1 MIMLSRAVFISI
13 FIIWNLASIIYIDN
27 LGSLR
32 QSLPQNIISWLA
44 IALIISI
51 IAFTVFYR
59 KNRIFITIP
68 AMCFCLALAIL
79 SINFFYIKESHNVIF
94 WYWSGISAGV
104 VLYIV
109 GLQIREKWLIQS
121 FCIYCF
127 IAINVIQ
134 CLFTIYQY
142 FFETTIFYF
151 ATDMR
156 SYGLTQQI
164 TILSVN
170 MAMSCMFSLMTLV
183 LSQFKLAS
191 FIQEKCRIT
200 LLSLCIFLFTVTLV
214 VLQSITTTLSFAV
227 CAFVFI
233 CLFYQKNKVRVSAS
247 YFIIALAVFIGVY
260 LIQLC
265 PKYIGSEIIN
275 RFHLK
280 QMLRFSISLFIYPP
294 AEVWEQPLIL
304 NASMEKNQ
312 LPFLSS
318 ENYIVPHIY
327 NEILRWIMTGGF
339 INLIFMS
346 LLITGGIYVIYQSI
360 IKYKK
365 NGNGYSISLILALTP
380 VVINSNLEHP
390 FLQSVLHWGMIILFL
405 SFSDASFPLKEQ
417 SSFYINKHLSLL
429 FSFSTFIIGL
439 SVFIIGLNLFNGQS
453 FFHTNIFS
461 FA

>member
-79 SINFFYIKESHNVIF
+79 SINLFYIKESHNVIF

-191 FIQEKCRIT
+191 LNQEKCRIT

-265 PKYIGSEIIN
+265 PKYIDSEIIN

>member
-1 MIMLSRAVFISI
+1 MIMLSRSIFISI

-44 IALIISI
+44 IVLIISI

-59 KNRIFITIP
+59 KIKIFITIP
-68 AMCFCLALAIL
+68 AMCFCLGLVIL
-79 SINFFYIKESHNVIF
+79 SINLFYVQENTNIIF

-104 VLYIV
+104 ILYIV

-127 IAINVIQ
+127 IIINVIQ
-134 CLFTIYQY
+134 CFFTIYQY
-142 FFETTIFYF
+142 IFETNIFYF
-151 ATDMR
+151 ATGMR

-164 TILSVN
+164 TVLSVN
-170 MAMSCMFSLMTLV
+170 MAMSCILSLMAMV

-191 FIQEKCRIT
+191 LFQEKCRT
-200 LLSLCIFLFTVTLV
+200 MLLGIGIFLFTMMLV
-214 VLQSITTTLSFAV
+214 ILQSVTIILSFAV
-227 CAFVFI
+227 CTFIFI
-233 CLFYQKNKVRVSAS
+233 CLFYQKNKLRVSVS
-247 YFIIALAVFIGVY
+247 YFIIAIAVFIGVY

-265 PKYIGSEIIN
+265 PKYIDSEIIN
-275 RFHLK
+275 RFHIK
-280 QMLRFSISLFIYPP
+280 QMLRFSISLFISPP
-294 AEVWEQPLIL
+294 TEMWEKPLIM
-304 NASMEKNQ
+304 NASFETNQ
-312 LPFLSS
+312 IPFLSS
-318 ENYIVPHIY
+318 DNYIMPHVF
-327 NEILRWIMTGGF
+327 NEILRWVMTGGY

-346 LLITGGIYVIYQSI
+346 FLITGGIYVIYQSI

-365 NGNGYSISLILALTP
+365 NGNGYSISLVLALTP

-417 SSFYINKHLSLL
+417 SIFYINKHLSLL

-439 SVFIIGLNLFNGQS
+439 SVFIIGLSLFNGQS

>member
-13 FIIWNLASIIYIDN
+13 FIIGNLASIIYIDN

-79 SINFFYIKESHNVIF
+79 SINLFYIKESHNIIF

-104 VLYIV
+104 ILYIV

-247 YFIIALAVFIGVY
+247 YFIIAVAVFIGVY

-265 PKYIGSEIIN
+265 PKYIDNEIIN

-280 QMLRFSISLFIYPP
+280 QMLRFSISLFIYPS
-294 AEVWEQPLIL
+294 AEVWEQPLML

-318 ENYIVPHIY
+318 ENYIVPHVY

-365 NGNGYSISLILALTP
+365 NGNGYSISLVLALTP

-390 FLQSVLHWGMIILFL
+390 FLQSVLHWGIIILFL
-405 SFSDASFPLKEQ
+405 SFADASFPLKEQ

>member
-68 AMCFCLALAIL
+68 AMCFFLALAIL
-79 SINFFYIKESHNVIF
+79 SINLFYIKESHNVIF

-191 FIQEKCRIT
+191 LNQEKCRIT

-265 PKYIGSEIIN
+265 PKYIDSEIIN

>member
-59 KNRIFITIP
+59 KNRIFITAP
-68 AMCFCLALAIL
+68 ALCFCLALIIL
-79 SINFFYIKESHNVIF
+79 SINLFYLKESRNVIF

-104 VLYIV
+104 MLYIV

-183 LSQFKLAS
+183 LSQFKLTS
-191 FIQEKCRIT
+191 LIQEKCRIT
-200 LLSLCIFLFTVTLV
+200 LLSICIFLFTVTLV
-214 VLQSITTTLSFAV
+214 VLQSITTTLSFAM
-227 CAFVFI
+227 CAFIFI

-247 YFIIALAVFIGVY
+247 YFIIAVAVFIGVY

-265 PKYIGSEIIN
+265 PKYIDSEIIN

-280 QMLRFSISLFIYPP
+280 QMLRFSISLFIYPSS
-294 AEVWEQPLIL
+294 EVWEQPLIL
-304 NASMEKNQ
+304 NTSMEKSQ
-312 LPFLSS
+312 LPFLST
-318 ENYIVPHIY
+318 ENYIVPHVY

-346 LLITGGIYVIYQSI
+346 LLITGGLYVIYQSI

-365 NGNGYSISLILALTP
+365 NGNGYSISLVLALTP

-405 SFSDASFPLKEQ
+405 SFADASFPLKEQ

>member
-79 SINFFYIKESHNVIF
+79 SINLFYLKESHNVIF

-104 VLYIV
+104 ILYIV

-142 FFETTIFYF
+142 FFETSIFYF

-170 MAMSCMFSLMTLV
+170 MAMSCMFSLMALV

-191 FIQEKCRIT
+191 LIQEKCRIT
-200 LLSLCIFLFTVTLV
+200 LLSFCIFLFTVTLV

-233 CLFYQKNKVRVSAS
+233 CLFYQKNKVRVSVS
-247 YFIIALAVFIGVY
+247 YFIIAVAVFIGVY

-265 PKYIGSEIIN
+265 PKYIDSEIIN

-294 AEVWEQPLIL
+294 AEVWEQPLII

-346 LLITGGIYVIYQSI
+346 LIITGGIYVIYQSI

-365 NGNGYSISLILALTP
+365 NGNGYSISLVLALTP
-380 VVINSNLEHP
+380 MVINSNLEHP

-439 SVFIIGLNLFNGQS
+439 IVFIIGLNLFNGQS

>member
-79 SINFFYIKESHNVIF
+79 SINLFYLKESNNVIF

-104 VLYIV
+104 ILYIV

-142 FFETTIFYF
+142 FFETNIFYF

-156 SYGLTQQI
+156 SYGLMQQI

-191 FIQEKCRIT
+191 LIQEKCRIT
-200 LLSLCIFLFTVTLV
+200 LLSFCIFLFTVTLI

-227 CAFVFI
+227 CAFIFI
-233 CLFYQKNKVRVSAS
+233 CLFYQKNKVRVSVS
-247 YFIIALAVFIGVY
+247 YFIIAVAVFIGVY

-265 PKYIGSEIIN
+265 PKYIDSEIIN

-294 AEVWEQPLIL
+294 AEVWEQPLII

-346 LLITGGIYVIYQSI
+346 LIITGGIYVIYQSI

-365 NGNGYSISLILALTP
+365 NGNGYSISLVLALTP

-405 SFSDASFPLKEQ
+405 SFSDASFPLREQ

-429 FSFSTFIIGL
+429 LSFSTFIIGL
-439 SVFIIGLNLFNGQS
+439 IVFIIGLNLFNGQS

-461 FA
+461 FS

>member
-79 SINFFYIKESHNVIF
+79 SINLFYLKESNNVIF

-104 VLYIV
+104 ILYIV

-142 FFETTIFYF
+142 FFETSIFYF

-191 FIQEKCRIT
+191 LIQEKCRIT
-200 LLSLCIFLFTVTLV
+200 LLSFCIFLFTVTLI

-227 CAFVFI
+227 CAFIFI
-233 CLFYQKNKVRVSAS
+233 CLFYQKNKVRVSVS
-247 YFIIALAVFIGVY
+247 YFIIAVAVFIGVY

-265 PKYIGSEIIN
+265 PKYIDSEIIN

-294 AEVWEQPLIL
+294 AEVWEQPLII

-346 LLITGGIYVIYQSI
+346 LIITGGIYVVYQSI

-365 NGNGYSISLILALTP
+365 NGNGYSISLVLALTP

-405 SFSDASFPLKEQ
+405 SFSDASFPLREQ

-429 FSFSTFIIGL
+429 FSFSTFIISL
-439 SVFIIGLNLFNGQS
+439 IVFIIGLNLFNGQS

>member
-1 MIMLSRAVFISI
+1 MLSRAVFISI

-79 SINFFYIKESHNVIF
+79 SINLFYIKESHNVIF

-191 FIQEKCRIT
+191 LTQEKCRIT

-265 PKYIGSEIIN
+265 PKYIDSEIIN

>member
-79 SINFFYIKESHNVIF
+79 SINLFYLKESHNVIF

-214 VLQSITTTLSFAV
+214 VLQSITTILSFAV
-227 CAFVFI
+227 CAFIFI

-247 YFIIALAVFIGVY
+247 YFIIAVAIFIGVY

-265 PKYIGSEIIN
+265 PKYIDSEIIN

-280 QMLRFSISLFIYPP
+280 QMLRFSISLFIYPS
-294 AEVWEQPLIL
+294 AEVWEQPLML